1 MRTLHPADRELVE
14 AAILAQQTVMVCGGP
29 SAGKSTTLRG
39 LATAIPPERR
49 IVSIEATLELHLDD
63 DVEAHPD
70 CVAMQTRA
78 ANLEGRGELSSRDL
92 FREALR
98 MSPDVLIVGEVRGP
112 QEALPMLMSVA
123 AGGAAGSLSTIH
135 ARSSAHAL
143 AMLQT
148 YVLMGAER
156 LPFEA
161 SAPLIASSIDL
172 VLHVERR
179 LDERGKEH
187 RVVSSSPGG
196 VRLPRAHRHDQR
208 GELHRQQGAARHA
221 RSPELGAASA
231 PARGRVPPHPPG
243 SGVTVLALS
252 VLLGAGFGLG
262 VFLLVAALGRG
273 GQEGA
278 AGGALRRRRRSW
290 RADPE
295 SWLVQGGLG
304 VIAGVAVGLIT
315 GWVVAGL
322 AALAAGLALPA
333 IRRNRQAQRAQL
345 ARAEALPAWCEM
357 LRDTLT
363 GSAHGLETVIK
374 VTASV
379 APLPLRADTD
389 ILVSNLGRLSLD
401 DSLRAFAERVADPVC
416 DQVVM
421 GLLVRGSGDLA
432 SVLSSIA
439 ASARQEL
446 EVRGR
451 VEAGRSGLRWTA
463 RVIIGITL
471 LLAGGIALIHGD
483 YLAVYSTPLGEVLLA
498 VVVGVFAAGLWLMER
513 VTRGAPP
520 PRLLSL
526 DTEAQL
532 P

>member
-1 MRTLHPADRELVE
+1 M
-14 AAILAQQTVMVCGGP
+14 
-29 SAGKSTTLRG
+29 
-39 LATAIPPERR
+39 
-49 IVSIEATLELHLDD
+49 
-63 DVEAHPD
+63 
-70 CVAMQTRA
+70 
-78 ANLEGRGELSSRDL
+78 
-92 FREALR
+92 
-98 MSPDVLIVGEVRGP
+98 
-112 QEALPMLMSVA
+112 
-123 AGGAAGSLSTIH
+123 
-135 ARSSAHAL
+135 
-143 AMLQT
+143 
-148 YVLMGAER
+148 
-156 LPFEA
+156 
-161 SAPLIASSIDL
+161 
-172 VLHVERR
+172 
-179 LDERGKEH
+179 
-187 RVVSSSPGG
+187 
-196 VRLPRAHRHDQR
+196 
-208 GELHRQQGAARHA
+208 
-221 RSPELGAASA
+221 
-231 PARGRVPPHPPG
+231 
-243 SGVTVLALS
+243 TVLALS
-252 VLLGAGFGLG
+252 ILLGAGFGLG

-278 AGGALRRRRRSW
+278 AAGALRRRLRSW

-357 LRDTLT
+357 LRDTLA

-389 ILVSNLGRLSLD
+389 ILVSNLARLSLD
-401 DSLRAFAERVADPVC
+401 DALRAFAERVADPVC

-432 SVLSSIA
+432 AVLSSIA

-483 YLAVYSTPLGEVLLA
+483 YLAIYSTPLGEVLLA
-498 VVVGVFAAGLWLMER
+498 VVVGVFACGLWLMER

-526 DTEAQL
+526 DAEAQL